1 MATAAKAIRLAP
13 TRDEWEARAIE
24 LAEREHLTGTA
35 RQLAAVPLREFY
47 GVRKSG
53 PVGEYVVRVEFWYGG
68 ELRRIAC
75 TCPAGERGRAC
86 KHAGAVLH
94 TLRLR
99 ERAISQ
105 PDTDPLASWRRGGE
119 W

>member
-1 MATAAKAIRLAP
+1 MATAAKAAIRP
-13 TRDEWEARAIE
+13 TQAQWEARAVE
-24 LAEREHLTGTA
+24 LAEAQHLTGTA

-53 PVGEYVVRVEFWYGG
+53 PTGEHVIRVEFWYGG
-68 ELRRIAC
+68 ELRRI
-75 TCPAGERGRAC
+75 TCDGQAARFGRAC

-94 TLRLR
+94 TLRSR

-105 PDTDPLASWRRGGE
+105 PDTDPLASWRRGFD

>member
-1 MATAAKAIRLAP
+1 MATAAKAARP

-24 LAEREHLTGTA
+24 LAEAQHLTGTA
-35 RQLAAVPLREFY
+35 RLLAENELRAFY

-53 PVGEYVVRVEFWYGG
+53 PVGEYVVRVDLMRDGG
-68 ELRRIAC
+68 VVRVSCDCLAGMRR
-75 TCPAGERGRAC
+75 RAC
-86 KHAGAVLH
+86 KHVGAVLH
-94 TLRLR
+94 ALQQR

-105 PDTDPLASWRRGGE
+105 PDTDPLASWRRGCD